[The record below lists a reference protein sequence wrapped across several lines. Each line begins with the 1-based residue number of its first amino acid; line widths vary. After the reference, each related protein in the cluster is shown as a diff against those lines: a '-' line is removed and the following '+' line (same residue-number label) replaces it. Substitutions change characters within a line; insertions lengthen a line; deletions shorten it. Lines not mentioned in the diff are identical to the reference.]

1 METENKKTE
10 KMEIPFVKPARV
22 GNFKVW
28 RSKMK
33 LTVEPTDEQRK
44 QVLEKS
50 GGRKKAVSRSIDI
63 EQINVSILDGTWHIK
78 IPSTYEMF
86 GMIRDLYGEGMTA
99 RLQTIFGNM
108 MYASCVANGYF
119 QQAVNFCAQ
128 IYANPSLLSEDDE
141 GHDELMKNVDALIK
155 GFQEWR
161 KAYDAK
167 VAESEPTEEDM
178 KEDQVAEDMID
189 KLSNGE

>member
-1 METENKKTE
+1 MENDKKNAG
-10 KMEIPFVKPARV
+10 KREIPFVKPARV

-44 QVLEKS
+44 QVVEKS

-86 GMIRDLYGEGMTA
+86 GMIRDLYTEGMDA
-99 RLQTIFGNM
+99 RLMTIFGNM

-119 QQAVNFCAQ
+119 QQGINFCAQ
-128 IYANPSLLSEDDE
+128 VYANPSLLSEGND

-155 GFQEWR
+155 GFLEWR
-161 KAYDAK
+161 KSYDAH
-167 VAESEPTEEDM
+167 VAENEPTEEEM
-178 KEDQVAEDMID
+178 KADQVAEEMID
-189 KLSNGE
+189 KLSDGE